1 MSLKNTSGE
10 LVLMKP
16 YLMSTGVPTLEF
28 VLHIRN
34 LQVNLEEKFYLQP
47 DLLMIKTFVD
57 SYKSLMK
64 SHPFL

>member
-1 MSLKNTSGE
+1 MSLKNTSGV

>member
-10 LVLMKP
+10 LVLMKL